1 MSDAFDG
8 VRAQAHAVSVLR
20 RAVAED
26 RVASGYLFEGPNGVG
41 KERCAIALAK
51 TLLGQS
57 AHARI
62 DKGAHPDVRIFRP
75 RDEGARNFPVERL
88 REEVLPY
95 AEFAPFEAKHAF
107 VIFPEADVSFPEHHP
122 EAANALL
129 KTLEEPKRGVHFVL
143 LAARPD
149 RLLPTIRSRTQ
160 RVRFDRLPPDEL
172 EAILR
177 EANTAESAIGPSVAL
192 ADGRADRAL
201 ALADDGRA
209 EKLLDLAL
217 RVDEAVAARRTG
229 ALLDLADELAKHDDL
244 ELALESMVLFY
255 RDVAAA
261 AAGLPDEALRFRHAA
276 AAISGRASQGA
287 RKASERAAL
296 WLSLPEAFESNAN
309 KAIALD
315 ALLHRLAS
323 C

>member
-1 MSDAFDG
+1 M
-8 VRAQAHAVSVLR
+8 
-20 RAVAED
+20 
-26 RVASGYLFEGPNGVG
+26 
-41 KERCAIALAK
+41 
-51 TLLGQS
+51 
-57 AHARI
+57 
-62 DKGAHPDVRIFRP
+62 
-75 RDEGARNFPVERL
+75 
-88 REEVLPY
+88 LPY

>member
-1 MSDAFDG
+1 MNDAFNA
-8 VRAQAHAVSVLR
+8 VRAQPHAVAILR

-26 RVASGYLFEGPNGVG
+26 RVASGYLFEGPGGVG
-41 KERCAIALAK
+41 KERAALALAK
-51 TLLGQS
+51 TLLGPS
-57 AHARI
+57 THGRI
-62 DKGAHPDVRIFRP
+62 DKGAHPDVRVFRP

-95 AEFAPFEAKHAF
+95 AEFAPFEAAHAF
-107 VIFPEADVSFPEHHP
+107 VIFPEADVSFPENHP

-129 KTLEEPKRGVHFVL
+129 KTLEEPKRGVHFIL
-143 LAARPD
+143 LATRPD

-160 RVRFDRLPPDEL
+160 RIRFDRLPATEI

-177 EANTAESAIGPSVAL
+177 EADVVNSAIGPSVAL

-201 ALADDGRA
+201 ALAEGGRA
-209 EKLLDLAL
+209 EALLDLAL
-217 RVDEAVAARRTG
+217 RIDDAVATRRTA

-261 AAGLPDEALRFRHAA
+261 AAGMPDEALRFRHAA
-276 AAISGRASQGA
+276 PAIAGRASQGA
-287 RKASERAAL
+287 RRAAERAAL
-296 WLSLPEAFESNAN
+296 WLALPEALEGNAN

-315 ALLHRLAS
+315 ALLHRLAAA
-323 C
+323 

>member
-1 MSDAFDG
+1 MSDAFDA
-8 VRAQAHAVSVLR
+8 VRAQPHAVAVLR
-20 RAVAED
+20 RAVADD
-26 RVASGYLFEGPNGVG
+26 RVASGYLFEGPGGVG
-41 KERCAIALAK
+41 KERCAVALAK
-51 TLLGQS
+51 TMLGD
-57 AHARI
+57 ATHARI

-75 RDEGARNFPVERL
+75 RDEGARNFPVDRL

-107 VIFPEADVSFPEHHP
+107 VIFPEADVSFPENHP

-149 RLLPTIRSRTQ
+149 RLLPTIRSRVQ
-160 RVRFDRLPPDEL
+160 RLRFERLPGKEL

-177 EANTAESAIGPSVAL
+177 EAGIAEAAIGPAVAL

-201 ALADDGRA
+201 SLAADGLA
-209 EKLLDLAL
+209 ERLLDLAL
-217 RVDEAVAARRTG
+217 RIDEAVSARRT
-229 ALLDLADELAKHDDL
+229 APLLDLADELAKHDDL
-244 ELALESMVLFY
+244 PLALESVVLFY

-276 AAISGRASQGA
+276 PAISARAKQGA
-287 RKASERAAL
+287 HLASERAAL
-296 WLSLPEAFESNAN
+296 WLALPEALEANAN

-323 C
+323 L